1 MNLIQWGDLPPYLAV
16 GVIGVITGFAAG
28 AILMWKDASEEID
41 RHERNAIIVK
51 GQLDFHEISCKMYQK
66 LWEGEKF
73 HCQDLIYEIASLKQ
87 SNIQERL
94 RRIEPIRKQPEYNIP
109 NTEYKRRSVPW
120 GRRRDIYIRDGYQCL
135 RCGSKDQLTIDHIVP
150 VVKGGT
156 NDFDNLQTLCRSCN
170 CQKQTKIADYR
181 VEELVASPTTTGEK
195 S

>member
-1 MNLIQWGDLPPYLAV
+1 MVNLIQWGDLPPYLAI
-16 GVIGVITGFAAG
+16 GVIGVVTGFVAG
-28 AILMWKDASEEID
+28 ARLMWKDASKEID

-66 LWEGEKF
+66 LWEGEKSY
-73 HCQDLIYEIASLKQ
+73 CKDLIYEIASLKQ
-87 SNIQERL
+87 SIHQSSKPNMQKQL
-94 RRIEPIRKQPEYNIP
+94 RRMEPIRKLAPEYNLP

-135 RCGSKDQLTIDHIVP
+135 RCGSKEQLTIDHIVP

-181 VEELVASPTTTGEK
+181 VEELVA
-195 S
+195 